1 MFATSA
7 GTSCCD
13 HTRRTL
19 YVNRSRMS
27 DGKRKPDEQGGQDL
41 KHARSEAP
49 AAQGGQP
56 GMSVALQGVVQA
68 ADSAQLCSLNLT
80 DIQQI
85 DQENFFHIPLYG
97 SHAENN
103 ILVSD
108 EFVAELEGIIDE
120 DSDYD
125 SQNSMCQVIL
135 DTLHSVQAQV
145 KDVRQGARSKVVML
159 GPSGLG
165 KSTFTN
171 WSAQVRFSLIVL
183 CTLGLPCIHTLF
195 HALLCTCAT

>member
-1 MFATSA
+1 
-7 GTSCCD
+7 
-13 HTRRTL
+13 
-19 YVNRSRMS
+19 MS

-68 ADSAQLCSLNLT
+68 ADSAQLCSLNLTDIQQIDQENFFDSAQLCSLHFT